1 MDIKKANEAIQV
13 INNLEHELRIVVD
26 KAKQNSLL
34 LINQIPKAEIPLE
47 EFNCIKE
54 FLNNAMYSLGEA
66 KSDAEEVESIVSN
79 VIHGIDDAHDEIEN
93 CLDQLIRYNESL
105 TKSTED

>member
-34 LINQIPKAEIPLE
+34 LINQIPKAEIPLR
-47 EFNCIKE
+47 I
-54 FLNNAMYSLGEA
+54 
-66 KSDAEEVESIVSN
+66 
-79 VIHGIDDAHDEIEN
+79 
-93 CLDQLIRYNESL
+93 
-105 TKSTED
+105 

>member
-1 MDIKKANEAIQV
+1 
-13 INNLEHELRIVVD
+13 
-26 KAKQNSLL
+26 
-34 LINQIPKAEIPLE
+34 
-47 EFNCIKE
+47 
-54 FLNNAMYSLGEA
+54 MYSLGEA